1 MDVRAGAGAGATISS
16 SSSPTVSPT
25 LVAVCQMTSTDDV
38 QANLSNC
45 QRLIVKSKQM
55 GAVMTFL
62 PECFDFVGL
71 SAADSWRLSSSLED
85 SNFVASVRQTA
96 KDNAIWVSLGG
107 MHRRPNGAD
116 VSLEKVFNSH
126 VVVDD
131 VGEIRSVYD
140 KLHLFSVDIQ

>member
-1 MDVRAGAGAGATISS
+1 MYI
-16 SSSPTVSPT
+16 
-25 LVAVCQMTSTDDV
+25 LW
-38 QANLSNC
+38 NLFTTRS
-45 QRLIVKSKQM
+45 V
-55 GAVMTFL
+55 V
-62 PECFDFVGL
+62 ECFDFVGL

-107 MHRRPNGAD
+107 MHRRPTGVEA
-116 VSLEKVFNSH
+116 SLEKVFNSH

-140 KLHLFSVDIQ
+140 KLHLFSVDIQGGPTLDENRFSIPGDIERLI